1 MIKGSIQWE
10 DLTLVNKN
18 ALNIRAPKRVK
29 QIVTDISGKKDKNTK
44 MVGDFSTP
52 FTSMD
57 RSSRQKV
64 NKTAHILN
72 DTIKHT

>member
-1 MIKGSIQWE
+1 MIKGSIQGE
-10 DLTLVNKN
+10 DLTLVSKN

-29 QIVTDISGKKDKNTK
+29 QIVTDISGKEDKNTK
-44 MVGDFSTP
+44 MVGDFNTP

>member
-1 MIKGSIQWE
+1 MIKGSIQGE

-29 QIVTDISGKKDKNTK
+29 QIETDIRGKEDKNTK
-44 MVGDFSTP
+44 MVGDFNTP